1 MPYNAKSVLAI
12 VKCQRATIERKSVVQ
27 RFFPLLTKETTFCTL
42 LQHGVFILEEYQE
55 QAFQYASAIAD
66 MIDIKD
72 GANAC
77 RWSSSSFPHKEC
89 LSGHSV
95 GAGRRSAP
103 RDDDCKDIDFGFDS
117 KSDLC

>member
-12 VKCQRATIERKSVVQ
+12 VKCQRATIKRKSVVQ
-27 RFFPLLTKETTFCTL
+27 WFFPLLTKETTFCTL

-72 GANAC
+72 GTNTC

-89 LSGHSV
+89 LSGHCFC
-95 GAGRRSAP
+95 GHRSA
-103 RDDDCKDIDFGFDS
+103 FGTAR
-117 KSDLC
+117 